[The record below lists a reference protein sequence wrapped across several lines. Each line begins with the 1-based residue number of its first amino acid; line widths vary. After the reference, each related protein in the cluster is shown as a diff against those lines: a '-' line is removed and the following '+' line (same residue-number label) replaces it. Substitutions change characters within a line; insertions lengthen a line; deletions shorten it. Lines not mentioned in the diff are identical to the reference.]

1 MLMHVSSL
9 LILSFHLLTWLNI
22 SFHDDQI
29 LIKEVGMMEN
39 KGEIAME
46 EVVETIYIIRS
57 ACNSNIEVM
66 NAMNTIIDLL

>member
-22 SFHDDQI
+22 SLHDDQI